1 METVHDSET
10 VNPYCDVTIVGST
23 VYAQH
28 WATEI
33 VCWCWQNN
41 GTRYRW
47 LPAHGTDTEL
57 WDLAHDPLMIF
68 VAHAVGFEKDIWREI
83 MVPVYGFPDIPNERW
98 ADTQAV
104 CALKAVPL
112 ALEKVLPVLGLG
124 EKDKVGSKLTI
135 SLSRFH
141 GRLWREGKPHP
152 PKPLPAR
159 TPDLMQRVYQ
169 YCGKDVDDEVAL
181 HGRLGRLPA
190 AERAVWLL
198 DQRINERGVRLDR
211 EYISGAQ
218 RVVARAR
225 EPLITEFRGL
235 TGFDPGQT
243 AAVVQWVQSQG
254 VELPNLQKQTIAEL
268 LGETEDEDN
277 EDGVDVP
284 DANGVVAH
292 GRAGLLETLPVHV
305 RRALAIRSLV
315 GSSSIS
321 KLSRMAGCIARDGRV
336 HRLLQYHGTGPG
348 RWTGRLF
355 NSLNFPRGLVRDR
368 ATGKP
373 PDPETLSEA
382 ITTGDPDAVDALNLG
397 IETAPEQCDDQ
408 GRVIAPAV
416 YRPANPIEAV
426 ASALRHAIVAAPGC
440 RLVVG
445 DFVQIQA
452 RTVLALAGQH
462 DFLELLRQ
470 GLDPYCLTAEKI
482 YGKPQGTWDKKNCP
496 VEIRQTGKN
505 TFLGCGFQMGDQKYI
520 DTYLQHMPPGPE
532 RDAFAKLGITT
543 YRKTLAPGVPKLWR
557 ALEEDALRVVCGAR
571 SREPYGIRFE
581 LEDGWLTA
589 RLLDG
594 KKIYYWNPRR
604 TTRPLPWDGSQ
615 SKDCWTY
622 QAAKQGRLVTIAAY
636 GGLTTQN
643 VVMGHERQLLVR
655 AMLRCEKENLPV
667 IFNGYDE
674 IVCEPELAYAKWE
687 HLKQIMEDVP
697 DWARQ
702 IKLPIAAEGWVGTRY
717 KKG

>member
-1 METVHDSET
+1 MEIVIDFET
-10 VNPYCDVTIVGST
+10 VNPYCDVTVVGST

-33 VCWCWQNN
+33 LCLCWQNS

-47 LPAHGTDTEL
+47 LPAHGTDTEI
-57 WDLAHDPLMIF
+57 WALAHDPRAIF
-68 VAHAVGFEKDIWREI
+68 VAHSAGFEKDIWREI

-104 CALKAVPL
+104 CALKVVPL
-112 ALEKVLPVLGLG
+112 SLEKVLPLLGLG

-135 SLSRFH
+135 SLSRFS

-159 TPDLMQRVYQ
+159 TPELMQRVYQ

-181 HGRLGRLPA
+181 HNRLGSLPLSERL
-190 AERAVWLL
+190 VWLL
-198 DQRINERGVRLDR
+198 DQRINERGVRLDLDFIR
-211 EYISGAQ
+211 GAQ
-218 RVVARAR
+218 HVVVRAR
-225 EPLITEFRGL
+225 EPLVEEFREL

-243 AAVVQWVQSQG
+243 AAVIQWVQSQG
-254 VELPNLQKQTIAEL
+254 VELPNLQKGTIAAL
-268 LGETEDEDN
+268 LGETEDEDD
-277 EDGVDVP
+277 ED
-284 DANGVVAH
+284 A
-292 GRAGLLETLPVHV
+292 GRPEWICALPGNV
-305 RRALAIRSLV
+305 RRALTIRSLV

-321 KLSRMAGCIARDGRV
+321 KLSRMAQCVARDGRV

-355 NSLNFPRGLVRDR
+355 NPLNFPRGLVRDPADKR
-368 ATGKP
+368 P

-382 ITTGDPDAVDALNLG
+382 ITTGDPDVVEILDLVVEDNG
-397 IETAPEQCDDQ
+397 TW
-408 GRVIAPAV
+408 R
-416 YRPANPIEAV
+416 RANPIEAV
-426 ASALRHAIVAAPGC
+426 ASALRHSIIPAHGR

-445 DFVQIQA
+445 DFAGIQA

-462 DFLELLRQ
+462 DKTALLASGADVYLDMAEDIYRAPKGSLTKADVEKRQ
-470 GLDPYCLTAEKI
+470 I
-482 YGKPQGTWDKKNCP
+482 
-496 VEIRQTGKN
+496 GKN
-505 TFLGCGFQMGDQKYI
+505 TVLGCGFQMGWEKFHAKYCP
-520 DTYLQHMPPGPE
+520 DHTPE
-532 RDAFAKLGITT
+532 FAQQIITT
-543 YRKTLAPGVPKLWR
+543 YRKVWAPEVPELWK
-557 ALEEDALRVVCGAR
+557 ALEDDALRVVHGAK
-571 SREPYGIRFE
+571 SREPYGIKYE

-604 TTRPLPWDGSQ
+604 ASRPLPWDASQ

-622 QAAKQGRLVTIAAY
+622 QATKQGRLMTIAAY
-636 GGLTTQN
+636 GGLLTEN
-643 VVMGHERQLLVR
+643 VVMGMERQLLVR
-655 AMLRCEKENLPV
+655 AMLRCEAENLPV

-674 IVCEPELAYAKWE
+674 IVCEPTEKHASWPMLQ
-687 HLKQIMEDVP
+687 QIMEDTP

-702 IKLPIAAEGWVGTRY
+702 IKLPIAAEGWVGNRY